1 MRAARAL
8 AALCAAALL
17 LAGCGGGGDEGASV
31 SSSATR
37 EAGGAPE
44 KPGQGHAQKHNGKEA
59 SGGASTQKAKPKSKG
74 SSRHLTATVRVP
86 PVSSAPVA
94 GSTKPA
100 PGVKTVKE
108 GDNSVQEYG
117 AESGEAERTEAAIAL
132 QGYLNARLEE
142 DWPKACS
149 YLARK
154 PREQLQQAIEGSEGK
169 GDVPSDCAGVM
180 ALFVKGT
187 PSAQLREQATISEVL
202 SLRGGGEV
210 SGDPSYLIYLGPPD
224 STLYSMPMYL
234 EGGSWKVGLAVASE
248 LPV

>member
-17 LAGCGGGGDEGASV
+17 LAGCGGGGDGTT
-31 SSSATR
+31 ATSPGTAA
-37 EAGGAPE
+37 EAPVPAKQP
-44 KPGQGHAQKHNGKEA
+44 QKGTARNNVKEA
-59 SGGASTQKAKPKSKG
+59 SGGASPQKDKPKP

-86 PVSSAPVA
+86 PISSAPVA

-100 PGVKTVKE
+100 PGVKTVPE

-117 AESGEAERTEAAIAL
+117 TESGEAERTEAAIAL

-142 DWPKACS
+142 DWQKACS

-187 PSAQLREQATISEVL
+187 PAAQLREQGRIDEVL

-210 SGDPSYLIYLGPPD
+210 SGDPSYLIYLGPPGK
-224 STLYSMPMYL
+224 TLYSMPMYL
-234 EGGSWKVGLAVASE
+234 EGGQWKVGLAVASE

>member
-8 AALCAAALL
+8 PAALACAALL
-17 LAGCGGGGDEGASV
+17 GGCGGGGDEGASV
-31 SSSATR
+31 SSSATQ

-59 SGGASTQKAKPKSKG
+59 SGGASAQKNKP

-86 PVSSAPVA
+86 PISSAPVA

-100 PGVKTVKE
+100 PGMKTVPE

-117 AESGEAERTEAAIAL
+117 TESGEAERTEAAIAL

-142 DWPKACS
+142 DWQKACS

-187 PSAQLREQATISEVL
+187 PAAQLREQARIDEVL